1 MTFGDSY
8 TIATALS
15 FAIAAIEALPAE
27 LREPDELDAMR
38 ALFVRILPD
47 EILQAQFLI
56 IARDMLAGR
65 GKPFERPRLVDT
77 CCIDHERDA

>member
-27 LREPDELDAMR
+27 SQEPDELDAMR

-77 CCIDHERDA
+77 AD